1 MECIINLQLT
11 NYNVDSGKRKTFS
24 VPLGSIEKNQKI
36 TVEEIAQMI
45 ADLSPEKR
53 SNLAVQLRAAKL
65 QKITNATVKPDPE
78 DNVKR
83 YLVSNITLQDLR
95 TQYPDLDKYGIPL
108 DLQYSFTLIKCSQA
122 TFNGTTYKGRT
133 VDADG
138 NEIFIVNSFWDADKL
153 FRHLSAKL
161 NLSKFIQ
168 GNQVDEFLREYAED
182 LAVIANRHHKTIQ
195 QLIEDYLIN
204 KNAYNTFKQGD
215 RLYSPKRIISKVLNK
230 VLGEVYDVGDKSDLQ
245 LELEAIKESS
255 STSNEWVL
263 DKKRLYDV
271 LSVFNPNFA
280 ETYSYEQFK
289 ELSEDTLNNVLKA
302 VFISDVKLMRTSVMS
317 TTRGEKIIK
326 KSEDSKKT
334 VKILS
339 EQIQTIYETS
349 IKPYLEAN
357 IEDFS
362 EFKSTKDGKA
372 RVPAKYQDVAKKLGY
387 KFNDVITKLGPFS
400 ITLETGETMEL
411 TFGMDNKY
419 KVTASYETTASP
431 KVTEKRS
438 YIKLDMHNWSAL
450 GENYDPSYNTESWYE
465 HVEDYKGFYIYAL
478 YKNGHTHYAISRS
491 IVHPKA
497 YVKTF
502 SSLEFARA
510 AIDSNKD
517 TLRSCGLWSIK
528 QQTGRPRET
537 KIEMSDL
544 REGQIITT
552 LDLTLP
558 RIEIDR
564 FHPDAKNLIDNTI
577 ENFQSKLA
585 FVPNIQ
591 TLNTPEKATA
601 FLFLIHEELNKLDD
615 FFTFIRKNPNNVVQK
630 CIDHINNVPKIHY
643 LVESKSYGSGSN
655 AKYLVKLLQ
664 KNGVNIDLYSTRPD
678 LAVQDFI
685 MQSLG
690 EAIEHIKE
698 VYGISVNTLSLD
710 ELRDF
715 SMEKGLGIED
725 KLHTV
730 KAFVY
735 NGEIYINASAADASD
750 LFHELSHILLG
761 VIKAHNPEVYQDI
774 INKFSSKSR
783 FKFLFNS
790 KAQTYKHYTQVDII
804 EETVADMIAE
814 EISRQKK
821 LGTSELSGSE
831 IMNLFEDIF
840 KRSQR
845 FTQTLPDN
853 GIGFGKYMARLLNK
867 HSDTMR
873 RNMQISDLVKQYIEK
888 GTIKEICQ

>member
-11 NYNVDSGKRKTFS
+11 NYNVDSGKKETFNVS
-24 VPLGSIEKNQKI
+24 LGSVEENQKI
-36 TVEEIAQMI
+36 TVEDIAQRI
-45 ADLSPEKR
+45 ASLSKEDR
-53 SNLAVQLRAAKL
+53 SILAAQLRAAKI
-65 QKITNATVKPDPE
+65 QKITNKTISKSPD
-78 DNVKR
+78 DNIKR
-83 YLVSNITLQDLR
+83 HLVSNITLQDLR

-108 DLQYSFTLIKCSQA
+108 DLQYNFTLIKCSQA

-133 VDADG
+133 VDSDG
-138 NEIFIVNSFWDADKL
+138 NEIFIINSFWDADKL

-161 NLSKFIQ
+161 NLNKFIQ
-168 GNQVDEFLREYAED
+168 GNHVDEFLGKYAED
-182 LAVIANRHHKTIQ
+182 LAIIANRHHKTIQ

-204 KNAYNTFKQGD
+204 KNAYNTFKQGN
-215 RLYSPKRIISKVLNK
+215 RLYSPKRVISEVLSK

-255 STSNEWVL
+255 STSNEWIL

-271 LSVFNPNFA
+271 LSVFDQNFE
-280 ETYSYEQFK
+280 ETYSYEEFK
-289 ELSEDTLNNVLKA
+289 ELSEDTLNSVLKT
-302 VFISDVKLMRTSVMS
+302 VFVSDVKLMRASVMS

-326 KSEDSKKT
+326 ESENKKKT
-334 VKILS
+334 IKLLS
-339 EQIQTIYETS
+339 EQIQAIYETN

-357 IEDFS
+357 IEYFS

-372 RVPAKYQDVAKKLGY
+372 KVPTKYQDVTKKLGY
-387 KFNDVITKLGPFS
+387 KFNDIITKLGPFY
-400 ITLETGETMEL
+400 ITLENGENVEL

-419 KVTASYETTASP
+419 KLTASYETITPP

-438 YIKLDMHNWSAL
+438 YIKLDMHNWSTL
-450 GENYDPSYNTESWYE
+450 EETYDPSYNTESWYE
-465 HVEDYKGFYIYAL
+465 PVEEYKGFYIYAL
-478 YKNGHTHYAISRS
+478 YRNGHTHYAISRS
-491 IVHPKA
+491 IIHPKA

-502 SSLEFARA
+502 SSLDFARA
-510 AIDSNKD
+510 AVDSNKD

-537 KIEMSDL
+537 KIEMDDL

-552 LDLTLP
+552 LDLALP
-558 RIEIDR
+558 RIDQDR
-564 FHPDAKNLIDNTI
+564 FHPDAKNLMDDTIDN
-577 ENFQSKLA
+577 FHSKLT

-601 FLFLIHEELNKLDD
+601 FLFLIHDKLGKLDN
-615 FFTFIRKNPNNVVQK
+615 FFTFIQKNTDYVQE
-630 CIDHINNVPKIHY
+630 CIDRINNVPKIHY

-664 KNGVNIDLYSTRPD
+664 KDGVNIDLYSTRSD
-678 LAVQDFI
+678 LSTQDFI

-710 ELRDF
+710 ELKDF
-715 SMEKGLGIED
+715 SLEKGLGIED

-735 NGEIYINASAADASD
+735 DGEIYINASAADASD

-761 VIKAHNPEVYQDI
+761 VIKAKNPEVYQDI
-774 INKFSSKSR
+774 INNFSSKSR

-790 KAQTYKHYTQVDII
+790 KAQTYKHYLQADII

-814 EISRQKK
+814 EISKQKK
-821 LGTSELSGSE
+821 LGTSELLGSE
-831 IMNLFEDIF
+831 IMDLFEDIF

-845 FTQTLPDN
+845 FTQSLHDN
-853 GIGFGKYMARLLNK
+853 GMGFGKYISTLLND

-873 RNMQISDLVKQYIEK
+873 RNMQISNLVKQYIEE

>member
-1 MECIINLQLT
+1 MECVLNLQIT
-11 NYNVDSGKRKTFS
+11 NYNVTSGKKETFN
-24 VPLGSIEKNQKI
+24 VPLGSVEENQKI

-45 ADLSPEKR
+45 AALSPEKR

-65 QKITNATVKPDPE
+65 QKITNKTISSSPD
-78 DNVKR
+78 DNIKR
-83 YLVSNITLQDLR
+83 HLVSNITLQDLR

-108 DLQYSFTLIKCSQA
+108 DLQYNFTLIKCSHA

-168 GNQVDEFLREYAED
+168 GNQVDEFLGEYAED

-289 ELSEDTLNNVLKA
+289 ELSEDTLNDVLKA
-302 VFISDVKLMRTSVMS
+302 VFASDVKLMRASVMS

-326 KSEDSKKT
+326 ESEDSKKT

-400 ITLETGETMEL
+400 ITLETGETVEL

-419 KVTASYETTASP
+419 KVTASYETIASP

-478 YKNGHTHYAISRS
+478 YRNGQTHYAISRS

-502 SSLEFARA
+502 SSLEFAKA

-537 KIEMSDL
+537 KIEMDDL

-552 LDLTLP
+552 LDLALP
-558 RIEIDR
+558 NTDKDR
-564 FHPDAKNLIDNTI
+564 FHVDAKNLMDDTI
-577 ENFQSKLA
+577 ENFQAKLT

-591 TLNTPEKATA
+591 TLNTPEKAMA
-601 FLFLIHEELNKLDD
+601 FLFLIHEKLNKLDD
-615 FFTFIRKNPNNVVQK
+615 FFSFIRKNDKYVQE
-630 CIDHINNVPKIHY
+630 CIERINNAPKIHY

-664 KNGVNIDLYSTRPD
+664 KDGINIDLYSTRPD
-678 LAVQDFI
+678 LAAQDFI

-715 SMEKGLGIED
+715 SVEKGLGIED

-735 NGEIYINASAADASD
+735 NGEIYINASAANASD

-761 VIKAHNPEVYQDI
+761 VIKVNNLEVYQDI
-774 INKFSSKSR
+774 INKFSSKSG
-783 FKFLFNS
+783 FKFSFNS
-790 KAQTYKHYTQVDII
+790 KAKTYKHYTQADII

-821 LGTSELSGSE
+821 LGTSELAGSE

-853 GIGFGKYMARLLNK
+853 GIGFGKYMATLLNK

-873 RNMQISDLVKQYIEK
+873 RNMQISDLVKQYIEDEK
-888 GTIKEICQ
+888 IKEICQ

>member
-1 MECIINLQLT
+1 MKCILNLQLT
-11 NYNVDSGKRKTFS
+11 NYDVDTGKKKTFN
-24 VPLGSIEKNQKI
+24 VPLGPVEENQQL
-36 TVEEIAQMI
+36 TVDEIAQMI
-45 ADLSPEKR
+45 ASLSQEER

-65 QKITNATVKPDPE
+65 QTITNTTIKRDPKN
-78 DNVKR
+78 NVRR

-108 DLQYSFTLIKCSQA
+108 DLQYNFTLIKCSQA
-122 TFNGTTYKGRT
+122 TFNGTAYKGRT

-138 NEIFIVNSFWDADKL
+138 NEIFIINSFWDADKL

-168 GNQVDEFLREYAED
+168 GNHVDEFLGEYAED
-182 LAVIANRHHKTIQ
+182 LATIANRHHKTIQ

-204 KNAYNTFKQGD
+204 KNAYNTFKQGN
-215 RLYSPKRIISKVLNK
+215 RLYSPKRIISQVLNK

-271 LSVFNPNFA
+271 LSIFNQEFA

-289 ELSEDTLNNVLKA
+289 ELSEDTLNDVLKNIF
-302 VFISDVKLMRTSVMS
+302 VSDVKLMRASVMS

-326 KSEDSKKT
+326 DSKDEKKT
-334 VKILS
+334 IRILS
-339 EQIQTIYETS
+339 EQIQAIYETN

-372 RVPAKYQDVAKKLGY
+372 KIPNRYQDVTKKLGY
-387 KFNDVITKLGPFS
+387 KFNDIITKLGPFS
-400 ITLETGETMEL
+400 ITLENGENVEL
-411 TFGMDNKY
+411 IFGMDNKY
-419 KVTASYETTASP
+419 KLTASYETVAPP

-438 YIKLDMHNWSAL
+438 YIKLDMHNWSTL
-450 GENYDPSYNTESWYE
+450 GETYDPSYNTESWYE
-465 HVEDYKGFYIYAL
+465 HVEEYKGFYIYAL
-478 YKNGHTHYAISRS
+478 YRNGHTHYAISRS
-491 IVHPKA
+491 IIHPKA

-502 SSLEFARA
+502 SSLEVARA

-517 TLRSCGLWSIK
+517 TLKSCGLWSIK

-537 KIEMSDL
+537 KIEMDDL

-552 LDLTLP
+552 LDLALP
-558 RIEIDR
+558 RIDQDR
-564 FHPDAKNLIDNTI
+564 FHTDAKNLMDDTI
-577 ENFQSKLA
+577 ENFQAKLA

-601 FLFLIHEELNKLDD
+601 FLFLIHDKLNKLDD
-615 FFTFIRKNPNNVVQK
+615 FFSFIRKNNKEVQE
-630 CIDHINNVPKIHY
+630 CIDLINSVPKIHY

-664 KNGVNIDLYSTRPD
+664 KDGVNIDLYSTRPD
-678 LAVQDFI
+678 LATQDFI

-690 EAIEHIKE
+690 EAIEHIEE

-710 ELRDF
+710 ELKDF

-725 KLHTV
+725 KLHTI

-735 NGEIYINASAADASD
+735 DGEIYINASAADTSD

-774 INKFSSKSR
+774 INKFSSTNR

-790 KAQTYKHYTQVDII
+790 KTRTYKHYTQADII

-814 EISRQKK
+814 EISKQKK

-831 IMNLFEDIF
+831 IMSLFEDIF

-853 GIGFGKYMARLLNK
+853 GIGFGKYMATLLNN

-873 RNMQISDLVKQYIEK
+873 RNMQISNLVKQYIEDEK
-888 GTIKEICQ
+888 IKEICQ